1 MKSTQNNW
9 SLRNSNSGNVAM
21 PRMAAYAGFLMLMV
35 PFFLYRYGSQLTDM
49 GIVHAQKLPI
59 THTIAC
65 KGPNEF
71 AVISL
76 DQQGK
81 FAFSVSGVSP
91 QVQAAAIQDVAYQ
104 RGISLDSKQCTEL
117 QSLPFL
123 TSDIDELPHL
133 LSLPSN
139 RRGQLVELAKFKP
152 LSEAQLIAC
161 VVAARQY
168 NKSRFKRPIA
178 ISLRIDTE
186 AKSSKVMLLLEKLQA
201 HGFNRISYQNQIF

>member
-9 SLRNSNSGNVAM
+9 RLRNNNSGNVTM

-49 GIVHAQKLPI
+49 VIVHAQKSSI

-71 AVISL
+71 AVIGL

-81 FAFSVSGVSP
+81 FTFSVSGVSP
-91 QVQAAAIQDVAYQ
+91 QVQAAAIQDVAYH
-104 RGISLDSKQCTEL
+104 RGISVDSKQRTEL
-117 QSLPFL
+117 QSLLFL
-123 TSDIDELPHL
+123 TSDIDELPRL

-139 RRGQLVELAKFKP
+139 RRGQSV
-152 LSEAQLIAC
+152 
-161 VVAARQY
+161 
-168 NKSRFKRPIA
+168 
-178 ISLRIDTE
+178 
-186 AKSSKVMLLLEKLQA
+186 
-201 HGFNRISYQNQIF
+201 

>member
-1 MKSTQNNW
+1 
-9 SLRNSNSGNVAM
+9 
-21 PRMAAYAGFLMLMV
+21 
-35 PFFLYRYGSQLTDM
+35 M
-49 GIVHAQKLPI
+49 GIVHAQKLPV
-59 THTIAC
+59 TNTIQC
-65 KGPNEF
+65 KGGNEF
-71 AVISL
+71 AVVSL

-104 RGISLDSKQCTEL
+104 RGISLDSKQRTEL

-123 TSDIDELPHL
+123 TSDIDELPRL
-133 LSLPSN
+133 LSLPYN

-168 NKSRFKRPIA
+168 NKSLFKRPIA

>member
-21 PRMAAYAGFLMLMV
+21 LRMAAYAGFLMLMV
-35 PFFLYRYGSQLTDM
+35 PFFLYHYGSQLTDM
-49 GIVHAQKLPI
+49 GIIHAQKLPI

-76 DQQGK
+76 DQQGR

-91 QVQAAAIQDVAYQ
+91 QVQATAIQDVAYH
-104 RGISLDSKQCTEL
+104 RGISVDSKQHTEL

-123 TSDIDELPHL
+123 TSDIDELPRL

-139 RRGQLVELAKFKP
+139 RRGQSV
-152 LSEAQLIAC
+152 
-161 VVAARQY
+161 
-168 NKSRFKRPIA
+168 
-178 ISLRIDTE
+178 
-186 AKSSKVMLLLEKLQA
+186 
-201 HGFNRISYQNQIF
+201 